1 MFQIVRGRGV
11 RVGVA
16 TTSAC
21 LLIVG
26 VSLIG
31 VSTAVAVGP
40 TTLYAAVTAAGSGD
54 CSSVANACTLTTALA
69 DTAAG
74 DVVALVTAGVEGN
87 TSTYYSGGFSIGTT
101 GTSATLPVVIEP
113 APGISK
119 PIMDGSNAEPSGQTV
134 LSVSND
140 MYLAIDGVIIQN
152 GPASIFSDSG
162 ATITVTDSTISNVA
176 LFEDGAIFN
185 NGTLNVTDS
194 TINGSSRNFAG
205 AIENSGTLTVT
216 DSTIGG
222 RTQHYSGAID
232 NSGSMTAT
240 GSTITGTDGD
250 SGGAISNSGSLTV
263 TDSTISGTAGDDGGG
278 AISNGGT
285 LAVTGSTI
293 SGTTGTECGGCNSD
307 KGGAIDNTSGAT
319 ANVTGSTLT
328 GTALDGG
335 AIANAGTLSVRDS
348 TFTNSHGT
356 GTPEGGGTAG
366 YGGAIDNADNGG
378 GTLTVTDSTF
388 TGNSAIDDGGAIDNA
403 DNGGT
408 GTLSVTGSTFS
419 ENTAPDGQIID
430 NGNNGGTG
438 TVIAAGN
445 IFAGRC
451 TSAGTWTDD
460 GYNAGK
466 DTSCQNGGTGDVVSA
481 HLAKTLAPLGNNG
494 GPTQTIL
501 LLPGNAASGLIPNGT
516 NVLCPV
522 GADQTGQPSPMNA
535 PCNAG
540 ALQPHPIIA
549 SVAVK
554 GTASAPKVVVK
565 GSGFGT
571 VTNLGAPVPAA
582 DCGGGTGSDYTNN
595 TLTFVDHTQDWNAGK
610 DHGGTC
616 SRIGL
621 IVSTYSN
628 TEVVFTFGSS
638 LAGSG
643 GVKAGAS
650 VTVTLLGAA
659 ETFTAAI

>member
-11 RVGVA
+11 RRVGVA
-16 TTSAC
+16 ATSAC
-21 LLIVG
+21 LLILG
-26 VSLIG
+26 VSVTG

-74 DVVALVTAGVEGN
+74 DVVALVTAGVESN

-113 APGISK
+113 APGITA
-119 PIMDGSNAEPSGQTV
+119 PIMYGGNAQPSGQLV
-134 LSVSND
+134 LSVYND
-140 MYLAIDGVIIQN
+140 MYLSIDGVIMQN
-152 GPASIFSDSG
+152 ATTSIFNDTG
-162 ATITVTDSTISNVA
+162 ATTTVTDSTMSGIY
-176 LFEDGAIFN
+176 GAIEN
-185 NGTLNVTDS
+185 SGTLSVTDS
-194 TINGSSRNFAG
+194 TINGSNRGPAG
-205 AIENSGTLTVT
+205 AIENSGILTVT
-216 DSTIGG
+216 DSTIHGS
-222 RTQHYSGAID
+222 TEYYSGAIE

-240 GSTITGTDGD
+240 GSTITGTTGE

-263 TDSTISGTAGDDGGG
+263 TDSTISGAAGDEGGGGG

-285 LAVTGSTI
+285 LIVTDSTI
-293 SGTTGTECGGCNSD
+293 SGTAGSGCGGCRSPR
-307 KGGAIDNTSGAT
+307 GGAIDNTSGAT

-328 GTALDGG
+328 GTAVHGG
-335 AIANAGTLSVRDS
+335 AIANAGTLTVSDS
-348 TFTNSHGT
+348 TFTNSDGT
-356 GTPEGGGTAG
+356 GELGGGAYEG
-366 YGGAIDNADNGG
+366 YGGAIDNADDGG

-408 GTLSVTGSTFS
+408 GTLTVTGSTFS
-419 ENTAPDGQIID
+419 TNTAPDGQMID

-438 TVIAAGN
+438 TAIAAGD
-445 IFAGRC
+445 IFAGLC

-460 GYNAGK
+460 GHNVGQ

-481 HLAKTLAPLGNNG
+481 NLATTLAPLANNG

-516 NVLCPV
+516 NMLCPV
-522 GADQTGQPSPMNA
+522 VADQTGQPSPMNA
-535 PCNAG
+535 RCNAG

-571 VTNLGAPVPAA
+571 VTNLGAPVQAA
-582 DCGGGTGSDYTNN
+582 DCGGGTGSDYKNN
-595 TLTFVDHTQDWNAGK
+595 MLAVVNHTQDWNAGK
-610 DHGGTC
+610 KHGGTC
-616 SRIGL
+616 SQIGL
-621 IVSTYSN
+621 IVNTYSN
-628 TEVVFTFGSS
+628 TKVVFTFGSS

-643 GVKAGAS
+643 GVTAGAS

-659 ETFTAAI
+659 ETFTAAT

>member
-1 MFQIVRGRGV
+1 MFQIVWGRGV
-11 RVGVA
+11 RLVGVA
-16 TTSAC
+16 GAGAC

-26 VSLIG
+26 VSVIG
-31 VSTAVAVGP
+31 VSAAGAVGP

-87 TSTYYSGGFSIGTT
+87 MSTYYSGGFSIGTT

-119 PIMDGSNAEPSGQTV
+119 PIMYGGNALPSGQLV
-134 LSVSND
+134 LNVYND
-140 MYLAIDGVIIQN
+140 MYLAIDGVVMQN
-152 GPASIFSDSG
+152 GTTSISNGSG
-162 ATITVTDSTISNVA
+162 ATTTVTDSTMSG
-176 LFEDGAIFN
+176 EYGAIN
-185 NGTLNVTDS
+185 NSGTLTVTDS
-194 TINGSSRNFAG
+194 TINGSSRSPAG

-216 DSTIGG
+216 DSTIHGS
-222 RTQHYSGAID
+222 TEYFSGAIE

-240 GSTITGTDGD
+240 GSTITGTTGD

-263 TDSTISGTAGDDGGG
+263 TDSTISGTAGAEGGGGG

-285 LAVTGSTI
+285 LTVTDSTI
-293 SGTTGTECGGCNSD
+293 SGTAGTDCIGCRSAR
-307 KGGAIDNTSGAT
+307 GGAIDNTSGAT

-328 GTALDGG
+328 GTALHGG
-335 AIANAGTLSVRDS
+335 AIANAGTLTVTAS
-348 TFTNSHGT
+348 TFTNSDGT
-356 GTPEGGGTAG
+356 GDLGGGVDEG
-366 YGGAIDNADNGG
+366 YGGAIDNADDGG

-388 TGNSAIDDGGAIDNA
+388 TGNSAIDDGGAIDND

-408 GTLSVTGSTFS
+408 GTLTVTGSTFS
-419 ENTAPDGQIID
+419 TNTAPDGQIID

-438 TVIAAGN
+438 TVIAAGD
-445 IFAGRC
+445 IFAGHC

-460 GYNAGK
+460 GYNVGK
-466 DTSCQNGGTGDVVSA
+466 DTSCQNGGTGDAVSA

-516 NVLCPV
+516 NMLCPV
-522 GADQTGQPSPMNA
+522 VADQTGQPSPMNA

-571 VTNLGAPVPAA
+571 GANLGAPVPAA
-582 DCGGGTGSDYTNN
+582 DCGGETGSDYTKD
-595 TLTFVDHTQDWNAGK
+595 TLTFVDHTQHWNAGK
-610 DHGGTC
+610 DGGGTC
-616 SRIGL
+616 SQIGL
-621 IVSTYSN
+621 MVNTYSN

-659 ETFTAAI
+659 ETFTAGM